1 MCDPV
6 TIGLTVA
13 SAAVTM
19 AGQYA
24 QGQGAYTN
32 AKYEE
37 AAAKANAGYAAQ
49 QAKDSNELTGQEAAR
64 RYREAGQLEG
74 QQQAA
79 MAANGIDTTFGSAV
93 DVQRDSKKIASE
105 DVQNIYTQGARRSM
119 GYLVDAY
126 DYRLKADAAK
136 SAASGAQWATGIGMV
151 STALGAASQ
160 MNKMKTMSSP
170 NFNYN
175 FGGG

>member
-1 MCDPV
+1 M
-6 TIGLTVA
+6 G
-13 SAAVTM
+13 
-19 AGQYA
+19 GQYM
-24 QGQGAYTN
+24 QGQSAYTN
-32 AKYEE
+32 AKYQE

-64 RYREAGQLEG
+64 RYREAGQVEG
-74 QQQAA
+74 QQQAT

-93 DVQRDSKKIASE
+93 DVQRDSKMIAAE

-126 DYRLKADAAK
+126 DYRLKASAAK

-160 MNKMKTMSSP
+160 LNRMSAQT
-170 NFNYN
+170 N